1 MSIAADLRG
10 LAAMRPADVA
20 LTAEALRELLRA
32 RGQREGPELKR
43 ALAERPPA
51 RAGRAEGD
59 PLRVARSVRRA
70 GRLFP
75 GGGNCLV
82 QSLAL
87 DRMLRGRGHPA
98 EVRIGVKRESGALAA
113 HAWVEYEGVA
123 LLEAGLD
130 EFSTLSQATQPR
142 LRFAG
147 EVIET
152 ELDLPG
158 AQPAP
163 GAEPTLRLD
172 VARGPGEEGWE
183 QRAEATTT
191 DGSPL
196 WTLSERDGAYL
207 LRLSGSSEI
216 ELDLPRA
223 HATVRP
229 EPGVALETAVQDF
242 LGSGLAFAGAL
253 RGRVVLHASAV
264 ATEAGAVGFV
274 GRSGAGKSTAAG
286 WLAARDAEL
295 LAEDLLVLE
304 PAGNG
309 FVALPGSSALKLDR
323 AGVLQG
329 AGADPVPRSPHKGWA
344 RAAAAA
350 EPVPLRALFLLE
362 RDGDGAGAEP
372 VRGSA
377 AFAALMGHVTVAG
390 LMRPETLGGSLQ
402 TDQADLVM
410 RLAGAATVARLRYP
424 SGPEGLDEVARL
436 VESQLA
442 AAAGSA

>member
-10 LAAMRPADVA
+10 LAAMRPADVG

-32 RGQREGPELKR
+32 RGEREGSELQR

-51 RAGRAEGD
+51 RDGAADGD
-59 PLRVARSVRRA
+59 PLRVTRSVRRA

-87 DRMLRGRGHPA
+87 DRMLRRRGHPA
-98 EVRIGVKRESGALAA
+98 EVRIGVKREGGGLAA

-123 LLEAGLD
+123 LLEAGLE
-130 EFSTLSQATQPR
+130 EFSTLSQAAPPR
-142 LRFAG
+142 VRFAG

-163 GAEPTLRLD
+163 GAPATLRLALAAG
-172 VARGPGEEGWE
+172 AREQGWE
-183 QRAEATTT
+183 QRAEATRA
-191 DGSPL
+191 DGTLL
-196 WTLSERDGAYL
+196 WALSERGGAYL
-207 LRLSGSSEI
+207 LHLGGSCEI
-216 ELDLPRA
+216 ELDLSRGRA
-223 HATVRP
+223 TLRP
-229 EPGVALETAVQDF
+229 EPELSLEAAVQDF
-242 LGSGLAFAGAL
+242 LGSGLALAGAL

-264 ATEAGAVGFV
+264 ATEAGAVAFV
-274 GRSGAGKSTAAG
+274 GRSGAGKSTVAG

-295 LAEDLLVLE
+295 VAEDLLVLE
-304 PAGNG
+304 PSDEG
-309 FVALPGSSALKLDR
+309 FAALPGSTALKLDR
-323 AGVLQG
+323 SGVLEG

-350 EPVPLRALFLLE
+350 EAVPLRALFLLE
-362 RDGDGAGAEP
+362 RDSGAPGVEP

-377 AFAALMGHVTVAG
+377 AFAALLGHVTVAG

-402 TDQADLVM
+402 ADQADLVM
-410 RLAGAATVARLRYP
+410 RLAGSATVARLRYP
-424 SGPEGLDEVARL
+424 SGPEGLDEVARV
-436 VESQLA
+436 VEAQLA
-442 AAAGSA
+442 AAA

>member
-10 LAAMRPADVA
+10 LVALRPADVA

-32 RGQREGPELKR
+32 RGERDGPELR
-43 ALAERPPA
+43 GALAQRPAPRPGAA
-51 RAGRAEGD
+51 RDD

-87 DRMLRGRGHPA
+87 DRMLRQRGHA
-98 EVRIGVKRESGALAA
+98 TELRIGVRRENGALAA
-113 HAWVEYEGVA
+113 HAWVEHHGRA
-123 LLEAGLD
+123 LLEAGL
-130 EFSTLSQATQPR
+130 EQFSTLSEAAAPR
-142 LRFAG
+142 ARFAG

-158 AQPAP
+158 SEPAA
-163 GAEPTLRLD
+163 GAPPTLRLD
-172 VARGPGEEGWE
+172 LADGPAGEGWE
-183 QRAEATTT
+183 PRAQATRA

-196 WTLSERDGAYL
+196 WSLHERDGAYL
-207 LRLSGSSEI
+207 LRLDGSSEI
-216 ELDLPRA
+216 ELDLPRGRA
-223 HATVRP
+223 VLRP
-229 EPGVALETAVQDF
+229 EDGVPLEGAVQDF
-242 LGSGLAFAGAL
+242 LGSGLALAGAL

-264 ATEAGAVGFV
+264 ATEDGAVAFV
-274 GRSGAGKSTAAG
+274 GNSGAGKSTVAG
-286 WLAARDAEL
+286 WLASRGAEL
-295 LAEDLLVLE
+295 AAEDLLVLE
-304 PAGNG
+304 PGDG
-309 FVALPGSSALKLDR
+309 RFDVLPGSSALKLDR
-323 AGVLQG
+323 SGPLDG
-329 AGADPVPRSPHKGWA
+329 AGDEPVPRSPHKGWA

-362 RDGDGAGAEP
+362 RDADGPPVEP

-402 TDQADLVM
+402 AGQADLVM
-410 RLAGAATVARLRYP
+410 RLAGSVSVARLRYP
-424 SGPEGLDEVARL
+424 SGPEGLEEVARA
-436 VESQLA
+436 VEAQVGA
-442 AAAGSA
+442 AAAAP

>member
-20 LTAEALRELLRA
+20 LTVEALRELLRA
-32 RGQREGPELKR
+32 RGEREGPELQR
-43 ALAERPPA
+43 ALVERPPA
-51 RAGRAEGD
+51 RRGEAEGD

-75 GGGNCLV
+75 GGSNCLV

-98 EVRIGVKRESGALAA
+98 EVRIGVKREGGELAA

-123 LLEAGLD
+123 LLEAGLE
-130 EFSTLSQATQPR
+130 EFSTLGQASVPR

-163 GAEPTLRLD
+163 GAERTLRFELAD
-172 VARGPGEEGWE
+172 GPRGEGWE
-183 QRAEATTT
+183 QRAEATKA
-191 DGSPL
+191 DGSLL
-196 WTLSERDGAYL
+196 WALSERDGAYL
-207 LRLSGSSEI
+207 LQLGGSSEI
-216 ELDLPRA
+216 ELDLARA
-223 HATVRP
+223 HAKLRP
-229 EPGVALETAVQDF
+229 EPGVALEGAVQDF

-264 ATEAGAVGFV
+264 ATEAGAVAFV
-274 GRSGAGKSTAAG
+274 GRSGAGKSTVAG

-295 LAEDLLVLE
+295 VAEDLLVLE
-304 PAGNG
+304 PSGGG

-323 AGVLQG
+323 SGVLEG

-344 RAAAAA
+344 LAAAAA
-350 EPVPLRALFLLE
+350 EAVPLRALFLLE
-362 RDGDGAGAEP
+362 RDADGPGLEP

-377 AFAALMGHVTVAG
+377 AFAALLGHVTVAG

-402 TDQADLVM
+402 ADQADLVM
-410 RLAGAATVARLRYP
+410 RLAGTAAVATLRYP

-436 VESQLA
+436 VEAQVASP
-442 AAAGSA
+442 AGSA